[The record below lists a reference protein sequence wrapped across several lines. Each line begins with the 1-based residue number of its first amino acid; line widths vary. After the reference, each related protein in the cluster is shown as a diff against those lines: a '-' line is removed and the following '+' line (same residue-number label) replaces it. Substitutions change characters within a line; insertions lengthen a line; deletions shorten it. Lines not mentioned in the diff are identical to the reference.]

1 MNIDLKS
8 DKLCFQ
14 TCVFKR
20 RFTKEETVE
29 VIVPDAQPDVL
40 RILDTDGT
48 VYLRGKDCEA
58 GRVTVSGVA
67 ELAVLYVPE
76 SGKGVRR
83 VNVEAPFSAFAE
95 SDAITADCLITAKL
109 RLIACDAR
117 TVNPRKLV
125 VRVEVAAEAA
135 LYLPETVYRTAPRE
149 QEGVYYQTESLKV
162 CLPVAVNEKS
172 FVFTDEASLP
182 ASAPAIGELLRTTV
196 GLTVESVKPVGGRA
210 VVKGSAV
217 TTLLY
222 ESRDDGALCRELIA
236 TPFSQI
242 VETDAPGDA
251 ADFELALCLTGA
263 HVSRGYTA
271 GDGGEAL
278 NLEIHAVA
286 QCVAYGQ
293 CELESVTDVYS
304 TKHPLEAQRSGLE
317 LSYLD
322 GASETVSETL
332 RATVPVSGEVEKIHA
347 VTARLAS
354 SGVREGPEGPVWSA
368 VAAVTVLYSEP
379 GGEVLSAFKRVELE
393 RPLEAGQELDAAVGP
408 EIFTAAAD
416 GAVEARAPLELTT
429 LKKGRATVDRVESVE
444 LDENETLDLTALPN
458 VTVTR
463 AGSRSLWDLARA
475 HMSTVSRIRE
485 ANALAEDASPE
496 PGSVLLIP
504 RC

>member
-8 DKLCFQ
+8 DKLCYQ

-67 ELAVLYVPE
+67 ELTVLYVPE

-83 VNVEAPFSAFAE
+83 VNVEIPFSAFAE
-95 SDAITADCLITAKL
+95 SEAVTADCLITAKL

-125 VRVEVAAEAA
+125 VRMEAAAEAA

-149 QEGVYYQTESLKV
+149 QEGVYYKTESLKV
-162 CLPVAVNEKS
+162 CLPVAVNEKA
-172 FVFTDEASLP
+172 FVFTDEARLP

-196 GLTVESVKPVGGRA
+196 GLTVESVKPVGSRA
-210 VVKGSAV
+210 VVKGSAL

-242 VETDAPGDA
+242 VETDATGDA

-263 HVSRGYTA
+263 HVSRGYA
-271 GDGGEAL
+271 SGDGGETL
-278 NLEIHAVA
+278 SLELHAVA
-286 QCVAYGQ
+286 QCVAYAA
-293 CELESVTDVYS
+293 CELEGVTDVYS
-304 TKHPLEAQRSGLE
+304 TKHPLETRRAGLE
-317 LSYLD
+317 LSYLEAAPET
-322 GASETVSETL
+322 ASETLKAS
-332 RATVPVSGEVEKIHA
+332 VPVSGEVETVHA
-347 VTARLAS
+347 ATARLAS

-379 GGEVLSAFKRVELE
+379 GGEVLSASKRVELE
-393 RPLEAGQELDAAVGP
+393 RPLEPGQELDANVGP
-408 EIFTAAAD
+408 EIFTAAAN
-416 GAVEARAPLELTT
+416 GAVEVRVPLELTT
-429 LKKGRATVDRVESVE
+429 LKRGRAAMDRVESVE
-444 LDENETLDLTALPN
+444 LNENETLDLTQLPN

-485 ANALAEDASPE
+485 ANALADDADPE